1 MRHPKYQIVQVS
13 ETNGV
18 RKEEVVSKELMF
30 KCDAERVTN
39 YYNRTN
45 SCINKNGNGYWY
57 IVREYK
63 RGGKCEK

>member
-1 MRHPKYQIVQVS
+1 MRHPKYQIVQVL

-30 KCDAERVTN
+30 KCDAERVVN
-39 YYNRTN
+39 YYNKTD
-45 SCINKNGNGYWY
+45 STINKNGNGYWY

-63 RGGKCEK
+63 KGVK